1 MLVAAPL
8 LFPLCRVLYPLLQ
21 VLSVALLD
29 GGWPSLRPLAAFF
42 GRPLFRE
49 ALVNTLYMQS
59 ALGRGPGAPPGVVAI
74 ALVAVGIWAAP
85 HLASR
90 SGSALF
96 RA

>member
-1 MLVAAPL
+1 MSASARSPVTPEGVLVAALL
-8 LFPLCRVLYPLLQ
+8 LFLLCGVLYPLLQ

-29 GGWPSLRPLAAFF
+29 GGWPSLRPLAAF
-42 GRPLFRE
+42 
-49 ALVNTLYMQS
+49 
-59 ALGRGPGAPPGVVAI
+59 VVAI
-74 ALVAVGIWAAP
+74 ELMAVGIWAAP